1 MINAPNP
8 DPFDEDIQNLRHL
21 YKLWKARN
29 YTLDYYFSHLF
40 DKALVA
46 LRARATAGSHR
57 LTDDQGQV
65 YKAMFVPVGFSVQNI
80 ALTAALFSPCHL
92 TLAFSGETREAHR
105 KYFDKVRDSVSRFC
119 ATVDESKVLLSDN
132 QDQAARA
139 VAEWAMK
146 MRVDK
151 QLRKDQMAIDL
162 TGGTKP
168 MSIGAQN
175 AAVSL
180 GIAAYYLSADYDLE
194 THMPLPG
201 TENLHRMT
209 PLIEADL
216 VFVIMPFHPDYK
228 AVYDEI
234 EKAATAAGMRCTR
247 ADEET
252 YQGVIM
258 DNVSEM
264 LVKAG
269 IVIADL
275 SGKNLNVYYELG
287 IAHAWSK
294 DVIMLTNDIREVPFD
309 LQHLRLIPYDR
320 NKVRELITKVSK
332 EIMSL
337 RKSAPPI

>member
-1 MINAPNP
+1 MDSSNSDSLN
-8 DPFDEDIQNLRHL
+8 EDIQNLRHL

-40 DKALVA
+40 DKVIAA
-46 LRARATAGSHR
+46 LRARVAAGGHR

-65 YKAMFVPVGFSVQNI
+65 YKAMFVPVGFSVENI
-80 ALTAALFSPCHL
+80 ALAAALFSPSHL

-105 KYFDKVRDSVSRFC
+105 KYFDKVRDNVSRFC
-119 ATVDESKVLLSDN
+119 PTVHESQLLLSDN

-139 VAEWAMK
+139 VSEWAMK
-146 MRVDK
+146 MRIDK
-151 QLRKDQMAIDL
+151 ELRKDQMAIDL

-194 THMPLPG
+194 THMPIPG

-209 PLIEADL
+209 PLSEADL
-216 VFVIMPFHPDYK
+216 VFVIMPFHADYNP
-228 AVYDEI
+228 VYDEI
-234 EKAATAAGMRCTR
+234 QKAAAAAGMRCTR
-247 ADEET
+247 ADEEIF
-252 YQGVIM
+252 QGGIM
-258 DNVSEM
+258 DNVREM

-269 IVIADL
+269 VVIADL

-294 DVIMLTNDIREVPFD
+294 DVIILTNDIKDVPFD
-309 LQHLRLIPYDR
+309 LKHLRLIAYDR
-320 NKVRELITKVSK
+320 NNVNELSTKVPK